1 MKTSNHLLRR
11 LTAALLAAVL
21 ALSIALPVFA
31 SDDGDTIYINSVSD
45 LLSLAKSCAY
55 DQRSVGKTVVLQKD
69 LSLEGMFWAPIPSFS
84 GQFKGNGHTISDL
97 TITGQYSPAGL
108 FGIVEEQGSIESL
121 SVRGI
126 VSVSDSADTTT
137 GGIVGINHGTLINC
151 QFTGVVTGDSEV
163 GGIVGRNE
171 SEGTIDHSTARAI
184 VTGKSSTGGIA
195 GYNLGAITGCT
206 AEGKDETQGVGSE
219 AIAKMPGE
227 IAESG
232 SIAVD
237 GVSGATVTS
246 TAIKEAAA
254 AALTAAGLNAD
265 DYKTA
270 VEADTTKAED
280 STIDADVAIVG
291 AGGAG
296 MTAAI
301 TAAAEGKSVVILES
315 QSMVGGNSV
324 RATGGMNAGKTVYQ
338 DENEFG
344 ESAGVEKTLK
354 TAAEKYADNA
364 TITALAKTVSEQWAA
379 YQADPKGY
387 FDSVELMELDT
398 MIGGKGINNPE
409 LVEELADESADG
421 VEWLKKYGIN
431 LTSVGSFGGASVKR
445 IHRPVNAEGKT
456 IAVGS
461 YMIPLLEKACEEN
474 DKISIQ
480 LETTATTIL
489 TDENG
494 KAVGVKAVGATGNE
508 VTVNAKAVI
517 LATGGFGANLDMV
530 AELVPALKGFMTT
543 NAAGAQGQGIEM
555 AQALGAATV
564 DMDQI
569 QIHPTV
575 QFDTA
580 ALITE
585 GLRGDGAVLIN
596 ADGKRFIDEVGTRD
610 VVSAAEI
617 AQPGSYSYL
626 VVDQAM
632 LDKSSVI
639 AGYVKRGFVF
649 QGNTYE
655 ELAEA
660 LGVDAATFAETMNT
674 WNTYVEA
681 KNDPDFGRTSFA
693 QPLNTAPYYAI
704 KVTAGVHHTMGG
716 LVINTDTEVL
726 KADGTAIAGLYAAGE
741 VTGGVHGANRLGGN
755 AVADFVVFG
764 RIAGEEA
771 AEYALGE

>member
-1 MKTSNHLLRR
+1 MKKAQIKKSVS
-11 LTAALLAAVL
+11 ALAMAAV
-21 ALSIALPVFA
+21 IA
-31 SDDGDTIYINSVSD
+31 VS
-45 LLSLAKSCAY
+45 
-55 DQRSVGKTVVLQKD
+55 
-69 LSLEGMFWAPIPSFS
+69 
-84 GQFKGNGHTISDL
+84 
-97 TITGQYSPAGL
+97 L
-108 FGIVEEQGSIESL
+108 FGYGCGAKPASTSSDAGVSGNFT
-121 SVRGI
+121 GTAKGFGGD
-126 VSVSDSADTTT
+126 VSV
-137 GGIVGINHGTLINC
+137 TL
-151 QFTGVVTGDSEV
+151 TLTD
-163 GGIVGRNE
+163 
-171 SEGTIDHSTARAI
+171 
-184 VTGKSSTGGIA
+184 
-195 GYNLGAITGCT
+195 GAITGCT

-254 AALTAAGLNAD
+254 AALTAAGLNPD

-270 VEADTTKAED
+270 VEKTGSAED
-280 STIDADVAIVG
+280 STVEADVVVVG

-301 TAAAEGKSVVILES
+301 TAAGEGKSVVILES

-354 TAAEKYADNA
+354 TAAEKYADNE

-379 YQADPKGY
+379 YQANPTGY

-398 MIGGKGINNPE
+398 MIGGKGINDPA
-409 LVEELADESADG
+409 LVETLCANSADAID
-421 VEWLKKYGIN
+421 WLDEHGITLHN
-431 LTSVGSFGGASVKR
+431 VASFGGASVKR
-445 IHRPVNAEGKT
+445 IHRPVDADGKT
-456 IAVGS
+456 ISVGS
-461 YMIPLLEKACEEN
+461 YMIPLLQENCEKAGVQILLN
-474 DKISIQ
+474 
-480 LETTATTIL
+480 TTANEIL
-489 TDENG
+489 TDANG
-494 KAVGVKAVGATGNE
+494 AAVGVKATGASGET
-508 VTVNAKAVI
+508 VTVNAKAVV
-517 LATGGFGANLDMV
+517 LTTGGFGANLDMV
-530 AELVPALKGFMTT
+530 TEYKPELKGFMTT

-555 AQALGAATV
+555 ATAIGAGTV

-575 QFDTA
+575 EANTA

-596 ADGKRFIDEVGTRD
+596 AEGKRFIDEVGTRD

-617 AQPGSYSYL
+617 AQTGSYSWL

-632 LDKSSVI
+632 VDASSVI
-639 AGYVKRGFVF
+639 QGYIKKGYTVTGA
-649 QGNTYE
+649 TYE
-655 ELAEA
+655 ELGKAM
-660 LGVDAATFAETMNT
+660 GVDAAAFAETMDK
-674 WNTYVEA
+674 WNGYVEA

-693 QPLNTAPYYAI
+693 NPLNTAPYYAV

-716 LVINTDTEVL
+716 LKINANTEVL
-726 KADGTAIAGLYAAGE
+726 NEKGEVIPGLFAAGE

-755 AVADFVVFG
+755 AVADFTVFG
-764 RIAGEEA
+764 RIAGA
-771 AEYALGE
+771 AASDYAA

>member
-1 MKTSNHLLRR
+1 MKK
-11 LTAALLAAVL
+11 AQ
-21 ALSIALPVFA
+21 IKK
-31 SDDGDTIYINSVSD
+31 SVSA
-45 LLSLAKSCAY
+45 LAMAAIIAVSLFGYGCGAKSASTSS
-55 DQRSVGKTVVLQKD
+55 DAGV
-69 LSLEGMFWAPIPSFS
+69 S
-84 GQFKGNGHTISDL
+84 GDFTGTAKG
-97 TITGQYSPAGL
+97 
-108 FGIVEEQGSIESL
+108 FGGD
-121 SVRGI
+121 
-126 VSVSDSADTTT
+126 VSV
-137 GGIVGINHGTLINC
+137 TL
-151 QFTGVVTGDSEV
+151 TLTD
-163 GGIVGRNE
+163 
-171 SEGTIDHSTARAI
+171 
-184 VTGKSSTGGIA
+184 
-195 GYNLGAITGCT
+195 GAITGCT
-206 AEGKDETQGVGSE
+206 AEGKDETEGVGSQ

-254 AALTAAGLNAD
+254 AALTAAGLNPD

-270 VEADTTKAED
+270 VENDATAED
-280 STIDADVAIVG
+280 STVDADVVVVG

-354 TAAEKYADNA
+354 TAAEKYADNE

-379 YQADPKGY
+379 YQANPTGY

-398 MIGGKGINNPE
+398 MIGGKGINDPE
-409 LVEELADESADG
+409 LVETLCANSADAID
-421 VEWLKKYGIN
+421 WLDEHGITLHN
-431 LTSVGSFGGASVKR
+431 VSSFGGASVKR

-456 IAVGS
+456 VSVGS
-461 YMIPLLEKACEEN
+461 YMIPLLEENCEKAGVKMML
-474 DKISIQ
+474 D
-480 LETTATTIL
+480 TTATEIL
-489 TDENG
+489 TDANG
-494 KAVGVKAVGATGNE
+494 AAVGVKATGASGET
-508 VTVNAKAVI
+508 VTVNAKAVV

-530 AELVPALKGFMTT
+530 VKYKPELKGFMTT
-543 NAAGAQGQGIEM
+543 NAPGIQGQGIEM
-555 AQALGAATV
+555 AQAIGAATV

-575 QFDTA
+575 EANTA

-585 GLRGDGAVLIN
+585 GLRGDGAILIN
-596 ADGKRFIDEVGTRD
+596 EEGQRFIDEVGTRD

-617 AQPGSYSYL
+617 AQTGSYSWL

-632 LDKSSVI
+632 ADASSVI
-639 AGYVKRGFVF
+639 QGYIKKGYTVTGA
-649 QGNTYE
+649 TYE
-655 ELAEA
+655 ELGKAM
-660 LGVDAATFAETMNT
+660 GVDAAAFAETMEK
-674 WNTYVEA
+674 WNGYVEA

-693 QPLNTAPYYAI
+693 NPLNTAPYYAV

-716 LVINTDTEVL
+716 LKINANTEVL
-726 KADGTAIAGLYAAGE
+726 NEKGEVIPGLFAAGE

-755 AVADFVVFG
+755 AVADFTVFG
-764 RIAGEEA
+764 RIAGA
-771 AEYALGE
+771 AASDYAA